1 MAWPIFMYGHAIN
14 QFPPL
19 YRGFWRGGIWTQYSL
34 VDFPCLRPDLAPI
47 FTGGTFLPN
56 MKIGK
61 LRIHISPHQSEI
73 HGQEGDLNPGLL
85 SESLCISMKYDHI
98 CSVCS
103 FLTIM
108 KVAHLKCHSKLI
120 FQAFFA
126 AGGLIPGTLSQI
138 HGQDSCWNPAK
149 INIFQWN
156 TTIFAQ
162 FVLFWPCISLCT

>member
-1 MAWPIFMYGHAIN
+1 M
-14 QFPPL
+14 
-19 YRGFWRGGIWTQYSL
+19 
-34 VDFPCLRPDLAPI
+34 
-47 FTGGTFLPN
+47 PN

-61 LRIHISPHQSEI
+61 LRSEI

-108 KVAHLKCHSKLI
+108 KVAHLKCHSNLI
-120 FQAFFA
+120 FQAYFA
-126 AGGLIPGTLSQI
+126 AGGLKPGTLSQI

-149 INIFQWN
+149 INIFQ
-156 TTIFAQ
+156 
-162 FVLFWPCISLCT
+162 

>member
-1 MAWPIFMYGHAIN
+1 MPEISFHPFKGGFGGGVFEPSIAWFIFHVYGPN
-14 QFPPL
+14 
-19 YRGFWRGGIWTQYSL
+19 
-34 VDFPCLRPDLAPI
+34 LAPI

-61 LRIHISPHQSEI
+61 LRIHISPHLSEI
-73 HGQEGDLNPGLL
+73 HGQEGGLNPGLI

-108 KVAHLKCHSKLI
+108 KVDHLKCHTKLT

-126 AGGLIPGTLSQI
+126 SGGLKPGTLGI
-138 HGQDSCWNPAK
+138 DCK
-149 INIFQWN
+149 CFQC
-156 TTIFAQ
+156 IFA
-162 FVLFWPCISLCT
+162 F

>member
-1 MAWPIFMYGHAIN
+1 MGTDLGAIHEDWPC
-14 QFPPL
+14 QKSVSTPL
-19 YRGFWRGGIWTQYSL
+19 KGVLEGVFEPSSL

-61 LRIHISPHQSEI
+61 LKIHISPHQSEI

-108 KVAHLKCHSKLI
+108 KVAHLKCPSTSI
-120 FQAFFA
+120 FKAFFA
-126 AGGLIPGTLSQI
+126 AGGLKPVTL
-138 HGQDSCWNPAK
+138 GNDS
-149 INIFQWN
+149 
-156 TTIFAQ
+156 
-162 FVLFWPCISLCT
+162 

>member
-1 MAWPIFMYGHAIN
+1 MVN
-14 QFPPL
+14 
-19 YRGFWRGGIWTQYSL
+19 
-34 VDFPCLRPDLAPI
+34 FPCLRPDLAPI

-120 FQAFFA
+120 FSSIFCCRGAHTRD
-126 AGGLIPGTLSQI
+126 LKSNSWT
-138 HGQDSCWNPAK
+138 GQLLESGKNQYISMKYDDIFCAPK
-149 INIFQWN
+149 ISYKIIFWS
-156 TTIFAQ
+156 IF
-162 FVLFWPCISLCT
+162 

>member
-1 MAWPIFMYGHAIN
+1 M
-14 QFPPL
+14 
-19 YRGFWRGGIWTQYSL
+19 
-34 VDFPCLRPDLAPI
+34 
-47 FTGGTFLPN
+47 PN

-126 AGGLIPGTLSQI
+126 HQQLVDDGELSLHNKVYVSKYYMCLESSIQ
-138 HGQDSCWNPAK
+138 
-149 INIFQWN
+149 
-156 TTIFAQ
+156 
-162 FVLFWPCISLCT
+162 SLCAQSLVRFGLGLKELLSV

>member
-1 MAWPIFMYGHAIN
+1 M
-14 QFPPL
+14 
-19 YRGFWRGGIWTQYSL
+19 
-34 VDFPCLRPDLAPI
+34 
-47 FTGGTFLPN
+47 PN

-126 AGGLIPGTLSQI
+126 EGGLKPRTLGI
-138 HGQDSCWNPAK
+138 DS
-149 INIFQWN
+149 
-156 TTIFAQ
+156 
-162 FVLFWPCISLCT
+162 